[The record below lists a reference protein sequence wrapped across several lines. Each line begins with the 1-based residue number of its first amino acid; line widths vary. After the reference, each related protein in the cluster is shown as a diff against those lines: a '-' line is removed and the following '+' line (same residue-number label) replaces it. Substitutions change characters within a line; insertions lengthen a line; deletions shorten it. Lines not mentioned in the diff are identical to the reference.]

1 METDPPIL
9 NPPAESEPWPCGWD
23 SHRRQQIL
31 SIAMN
36 STPAHRLQWL
46 ENMIDALASQA
57 EELLRNRQLVQE
69 SMSMT
74 QPISMVGTRINS
86 FDRGKR

>member
-31 SIAMN
+31 SIAMK
-36 STPAHRLQWL
+36 STPAQRLQWL
-46 ENMIDALASQA
+46 ENMIDTLAPQA
-57 EELLRNRQLVQE
+57 EELLRNRRLVRGSKSMKQLV
-69 SMSMT
+69 SMA
-74 QPISMVGTRINS
+74 GTGINS